1 LSAAESRAILAM
13 LHEHTASSHAIQC
26 RVRWEPG
33 TLTFWDNRCVQHYA
47 VWDYRP
53 QRRTGQRVTI
63 AADTAPTA

>member
-1 LSAAESRAILAM
+1 M
-13 LHEHTASSHAIQC
+13 LYDHTANNPSIQC

-53 QRRTGQRVTI
+53 QRRIGERVTI
-63 AADTAPTA
+63 ASDVAPSRG